1 MSGAAKKKAPA
12 KKPGAKPPAKGP
24 SKAMLNLIKQQQAL
38 VNEEE
43 ERLKREEE
51 ERIRIEEEEERKRQ
65 EEEQKKAEAKLRK
78 KQKEKE
84 KKERLKKEGKYLTDK
99 QKADRKRALESAA
112 IYQQQIQQISD
123 GTYQL
128 TLNEKAAAAASEKK
142 SDEDKS
148 DADSDSAG
156 DTTVADGVELPTG
169 QRFRSPVICV
179 LGHVNTGKTKLLD
192 FIRHT
197 HVQDNE
203 AGGITQQIGA
213 TFVPNSAIK
222 EQTKNVKNKYKL
234 HLPGLLIIDTPGHES
249 FTNLRSRGSS
259 LCDIAILV
267 IDIMHGLEKQTIESI
282 GLLKE
287 RKTPFIVALN
297 KIDCLYDWKS
307 NPRRD
312 VEDLLKVQPSNTR
325 AEFDRRS
332 KEIILQLNQQGLNAA
347 LYYDNPDT
355 KTYVSLVPTSAVT
368 GDGMGNLIAMLVNFC
383 QYKLVKR
390 IIFKP
395 DDLDATV
402 FEVKAIQGLGTTLD
416 VILINGTLREGDKIV
431 LAGYDGPIVTSIRA
445 LLVPHP
451 LRELRVKAQYTEL
464 KTVEGSIGVKVT
476 GHDLEKAVA
485 GLQLHVAA
493 NDAEIE
499 RFQTLCMT
507 EFDTAMNKIKCTEKG
522 VYVQAST
529 LGSLEALLEFLKD
542 SKIPYSNV
550 RIGPVVR
557 KDVMK
562 ISTMLEHAP
571 IYACILAFDVKV
583 EHDAQVMADN
593 LGIKIFQ
600 AEIIYHLFDKFT
612 AHHQEVKRKLREQF
626 RSIAVFPCKLKILP
640 QCVYN
645 KRDPIICGVSVE
657 EGVLTPGT
665 PIYVPSKDVMIGKV
679 TSIQSNHKELETARK
694 GEEVCI
700 KIENVSADAPKMIGR
715 HFEDSDLLISHISRE
730 SIDACKQ
737 YFKDDLEKSDWK
749 LMIELKKLLRII

>member
-1 MSGAAKKKAPA
+1 MSGAGKKK
-12 KKPGAKPPAKGP
+12 PPTKKGP
-24 SKAMLNLIKQQQAL
+24 GKGPPKGPGKAVLELIKKQQAL

-43 ERLKREEE
+43 DRLKREEE
-51 ERIRIEEEEERKRQ
+51 ERIKKEEEEERKRQ
-65 EEEQKKAEAKLRK
+65 EEEQKKAELKEKK

-99 QKADRKRALESAA
+99 QKADRRRGLESAA
-112 IYQQQIQQISD
+112 IYQQRIAQITD
-123 GTYQL
+123 GTYSLSLDKEQVQI
-128 TLNEKAAAAASEKK
+128 EA
-142 SDEDKS
+142 DENGEEVDKLET
-148 DADSDSAG
+148 G
-156 DTTVADGVELPTG
+156 DRELSNG
-169 QRFRSPVICV
+169 QTFRSPVICV
-179 LGHVNTGKTKLLD
+179 LGHVDTGKTKLLD

-213 TFVPNSAIK
+213 TFVPDTAIR
-222 EQTKNVKNKYKL
+222 EQTKNVKNKEKL
-234 HLPGLLIIDTPGHES
+234 LLPGLLIIDTPGHES

-267 IDIMHGLEKQTIESI
+267 IDIMHGLEQQTIESI

-287 RKTPFIVALN
+287 RKTPFVVALN
-297 KIDCLYDWKS
+297 KIDRLYDWKS

-312 VEDLLKVQPSNTR
+312 VEDMIKSQPPNTKI
-325 AEFDRRS
+325 EFERRS
-332 KEIILQLNQQGLNAA
+332 KDIILQLNEQGLNAA
-347 LYYDNPDT
+347 LYYENPDF
-355 KTYVSLVPTSAVT
+355 KSYVSLVPTSAVT
-368 GDGMGNLIAMLVNFC
+368 GDGMGNLISMLINFS
-383 QYKLVKR
+383 QSRLEKR

-431 LAGYDGPIVTSIRA
+431 LAGYDGPIVTQIRA

-464 KTVEGSIGVKVT
+464 KSVNGSIGVKVT

-485 GLQLHVAA
+485 GLQLHVAT
-493 NDAEIE
+493 NDTEVE
-499 RFQTLCMT
+499 RFQTLCMK
-507 EFDTAMNKIKCTEKG
+507 EFSSAMNKIKCVEKG

-529 LGSLEALLEFLKD
+529 LGSLEALLEFLKQ
-542 SKIPYSNV
+542 SKIPYSSV

-571 IYACILAFDVKV
+571 IYACILAFDVRI
-583 EHDAQVMADN
+583 ERDAQEMADQA
-593 LGIKIFQ
+593 GVKIFQ

-612 AHHQEVKRKLREQF
+612 AHIAEVTQRQREQY

-640 QCVYN
+640 QCIYN
-645 KRDPIICGVSVE
+645 KRDPIICGVSVVD
-657 EGVLTPGT
+657 GILTPGT
-665 PIYVPSKDVMIGKV
+665 PLYVPDKDVMIGKV
-679 TSIQSNHKELETARK
+679 TSIQTNHKELESAKK
-694 GEEVCI
+694 GEEVCV
-700 KIENVSADAPKMIGR
+700 KIENCSVDAPKMIGR
-715 HFEDSDLLISHISRE
+715 HFEETDLIISHISRE
-730 SIDACKQ
+730 SIDACKK
-737 YFKDDLEKSDWK
+737 YFKDDLQKSDWL
-749 LMIELKKLLRII
+749 LMIELKKMLKII